1 MSFAWSVLKFERRIK
16 KIIAV
21 SNMIWRN
28 RISQYPKLVTD
39 FEVDFATKVG
49 AKHAISTNN
58 GTSGL
63 EAAFFALGIGPG
75 DEIIS
80 PSYTIQATF
89 GAALVQGIS
98 VKFADIDQET
108 LTICPSSVENQITKN
123 TKAIVVVH
131 VWGNPANMEALK
143 GLSKKYKIP
152 IIEDCS
158 HCHGASYNK
167 VALGNWGDIGVF
179 SLQGGKPVAGGEGG
193 IVVTSNDEL
202 ADRILT
208 YCHQGRRICGTLE
221 KAVDSD
227 FFPNTGYG
235 RKCRAHPLA
244 IAMAKVDL
252 RLLDRH
258 NRLNSLA
265 WESFYG
271 LTKKTKIFR
280 VQTPQPNGK
289 MGGFFLGAA
298 ATIIA
303 DNLSPDQVYKIL
315 KKHNVK
321 IDRRRHIPYH
331 KMPHIYDMEYRKSHL
346 DGLSIDPNIAPNL
359 PKTEHALSHV
369 IFFPLMQFCTA
380 KGMRRW
386 RIAIRDLEAQNS
398 KRF

>member
-1 MSFAWSVLKFERRIK
+1 
-16 KIIAV
+16 
-21 SNMIWRN
+21 MIWRN
-28 RISQYPKLVTD
+28 RISQYPKIVTD
-39 FEVDFATKVG
+39 FEVDFATRLG

-63 EAAFFALGIGPG
+63 EAAFFALGLGPG

-89 GAALVQGIS
+89 GAALTQGIS
-98 VKFADIDQET
+98 VKFADIDQDT
-108 LTICPSSVENQITKN
+108 LTICPSSVESKITKN

-131 VWGNPANMEALK
+131 VWGNPANMETLM
-143 GLSKKYKIP
+143 GLSKKYRIP

-167 VALGNWGDIGVF
+167 LALGTLGDIGVF

-193 IVVTSNDEL
+193 VVITSNDEF

-208 YCHQGRRICGTLE
+208 YCHQGRRICGTL
-221 KAVDSD
+221 KIPVDSD
-227 FFPNTGYG
+227 FFPYTGYG

-258 NRLNSLA
+258 NRLHSLA
-265 WESFYG
+265 WKKFYE
-271 LTKKTKIFR
+271 LTRNTKIFR
-280 VQTPQPNGK
+280 IQTPQTNGK

-298 ATIIA
+298 ATSVA
-303 DNLSPDQVYKIL
+303 EKLTPDQVYNIL
-315 KKHNVK
+315 RKHNVK
-321 IDRRRHIPYH
+321 IDRRRQIPYH
-331 KMPHIYDMEYRKSHL
+331 KMPHIYDMKYRKSHL
-346 DGLSIDPNIAPNL
+346 DGITTHPSAPPNL
-359 PKTEHALSHV
+359 PNTEHALSHV
-369 IFFPLMQFCTA
+369 IFFPLMQFFTA

-386 RIAIRDLEAQNS
+386 QLAIKELEAQNS
-398 KRF
+398 SRH